1 MELYEVKSTAEDDFG
16 CKREVLSL
24 SGEINEEESYETFDN
39 RNFGYN
45 RKFTG
50 IRIMSG
56 AVVDAIQFVYNT
68 DECTPWY
75 GGAGG
80 TLSEFNFKEGE
91 YLTRVDWV
99 MGMWEDYPLEVVAQI
114 TFQTNLGRKFS
125 AGNKDKCRNI
135 KNHYYQVE
143 EGAYYHSFA
152 GKYDRY
158 LLGFGTAYYRLQKLL
173 RFDDT
178 LYVQNMLRVT
188 EIRLNAGWVVDG
200 IQLVYDGNKE
210 AHYHGGTGGTR
221 YTLQLQSDEYI
232 TSISGK
238 TGKYQYQRDDTLCT
252 IEIRTNKGRSLSG
265 GSMDGCSDMK
275 DFSYTV
281 RDGEQIFALSG
292 DYSVYMRSIDVGMYA
307 LQGEAPETDADE
319 LEVSSSKADR
329 NLLESS
335 ASLAGKTSID
345 GLQGGS
351 LTEAVKGGCF
361 DEDAM
366 RSMLEKT
373 LAAAEPG
380 SQCESHLKIRTG
392 DIIKSNVTKKFVNTP
407 QYVFRGATIP
417 GEQKYIM
424 ENRKLL
430 SKAQKRGI
438 KYEPAIDMDKQN
450 SEQYEYA
457 TVLRTLAIKSSDV
470 PASQFVSHAVDYM
483 TAEGFAKSGTNVYAY
498 KIIPNSPLLGLK
510 ERCEVGGEDQ
520 FQILGGTEI
529 IKLFQFKNKHWEQ
542 YNFETK
548 TWSQT
553 RKRPINKEYEKLK
566 GNDMGEL

>member
-1 MELYEVKSTAEDDFG
+1 MEQYECRSVAEDDVG
-16 CKREVLSL
+16 SKREGLSL
-24 SGEINEEESYETFDN
+24 SSENNEEESYETFDN

-68 DECTPWY
+68 NECTPWY

-80 TLSEFNFKEGE
+80 TLSEFNFKEEE

-135 KNHYYQVE
+135 KNHYYQAE

-210 AHYHGGTGGTR
+210 AHYHGGMGGTR
-221 YTLQLQSDEYI
+221 YTLQLQNDEYI

-238 TGKYQYQRDDTLCT
+238 TGKYQYQRGDTLCT

-275 DFSYTV
+275 DFSYTAG
-281 RDGEQIFALSG
+281 DGEQIFALSG

-307 LQGEAPETDADE
+307 LQGETPETDADE

-335 ASLAGKTSID
+335 AGLAGTTSID

-380 SQCESHLKIRTG
+380 SQCESQLKIRTG
-392 DIIKSNVTKKFVNTP
+392 DIIRSNVTKKFVNTP

-430 SKAQKRGI
+430 SKAQKRAVTY
-438 KYEPAIDMDKQN
+438 KPAIDMDKQN
-450 SEQYEYA
+450 TEQYEYA

-470 PASQFVSHAVDYM
+470 PASQFVSHAVDYV

>member
-1 MELYEVKSTAEDDFG
+1 MELYECRSVAEEDFG
-16 CKREVLSL
+16 SKREILFLSA
-24 SGEINEEESYETFDN
+24 ENNEEESYETFDN

-68 DECTPWY
+68 NECTPWY

-91 YLTRVDWV
+91 YITRVDWV

-135 KNHYYQVE
+135 KSHYFQAE
-143 EGAYYHSFA
+143 EGTYYHSFA

-158 LLGFGTAYYRLQKLL
+158 LLGFSTAYYRLQKLL

-188 EIRLNAGWVVDG
+188 EVRLNAGWVVDG

-210 AHYHGGTGGTR
+210 AHYHGGMGGTR
-221 YTLQLQSDEYI
+221 HTLQLQDDEYI

-238 TGKYQYQRDDTLCT
+238 TGNYQYQGADTLCT
-252 IEIRTNKGRSLSG
+252 IEIRTNKGHSLTG
-265 GSMDGCSDMK
+265 GTMDGCRDMK
-275 DFSYTV
+275 DFSYTAKA
-281 RDGEQIFALSG
+281 GEQIFALSG
-292 DYSVYMRSIDVGMYA
+292 DYSGYMRSIAVGMYA
-307 LQGEAPETDADE
+307 LQGETPETDADE
-319 LEVSSSKADR
+319 LEVSSSKAGR
-329 NLLESS
+329 NLLEGS
-335 ASLAGKTSID
+335 ASLASTTSIE

-361 DEDAM
+361 EEDAM

-373 LAAAEPG
+373 LTVTESG
-380 SQCESHLKIRTG
+380 SQCDKQLKIRTG
-392 DIIKSNVTKKFVNTP
+392 DIIESNVTKKFVNTP
-407 QYVFRGATIP
+407 QYVFRGATIA

-430 SKAQKRGI
+430 SKAQKRGV
-438 KYEPAIDMDKQN
+438 KYEPVIDKDKQN
-450 SEQYEYA
+450 TEQYEYS
-457 TVLRTLAIKSSDV
+457 TILRTLSIKTSAE
-470 PASQFVSHAVDYM
+470 PPSQFVSHAVDYK
-483 TAEGFAKSGTNVYAY
+483 TAEAFAKPGTNVYAY
-498 KIIPNSPLLGLK
+498 KIIPDSPLLGLK
-510 ERCEVGGEDQ
+510 GQCEVGGEDQ

-529 IKLFQFKNKHWEQ
+529 IKLFQFNNNHWEQ
-542 YNFETK
+542 YDFETK

-553 RKRPINKEYEKLK
+553 RKHPVNKEYEKLK
-566 GNDMGEL
+566 ENDMGEL

>member
-1 MELYEVKSTAEDDFG
+1 MEQYECRSVAEDDVG
-16 CKREVLSL
+16 SKREGLSL
-24 SGEINEEESYETFDN
+24 SSENNEEESYETFDN

-68 DECTPWY
+68 NECTPWY

-80 TLSEFNFKEGE
+80 TLSEFNFKEEE

-135 KNHYYQVE
+135 KNHYYQAE

-210 AHYHGGTGGTR
+210 AHYHGGMGGTR
-221 YTLQLQSDEYI
+221 YTLQLQNDEYI

-238 TGKYQYQRDDTLCT
+238 TGKYQYQRGDTLCT

-275 DFSYTV
+275 DFSYTAG
-281 RDGEQIFALSG
+281 DGEQIFALSG

-307 LQGEAPETDADE
+307 LQGETPETDADE
-319 LEVSSSKADR
+319 LEVSSSTADR

-335 ASLAGKTSID
+335 AGLAGTTSID

-380 SQCESHLKIRTG
+380 SQCESQLKIRTG
-392 DIIKSNVTKKFVNTP
+392 DIIRSNVTKKFVNTP

-430 SKAQKRGI
+430 SKAQKRAVTY
-438 KYEPAIDMDKQN
+438 KPAIDMDKQN
-450 SEQYEYA
+450 TEQYEYA

>member
-1 MELYEVKSTAEDDFG
+1 MEQYECRSVAEDDVG
-16 CKREVLSL
+16 SKREGLSL
-24 SGEINEEESYETFDN
+24 SSENNEEESYETFDN

-68 DECTPWY
+68 NECTPWY

-80 TLSEFNFKEGE
+80 TLSEFNFKEEE

-135 KNHYYQVE
+135 KNHYYQAE

-210 AHYHGGTGGTR
+210 AHYHGGMGGTR
-221 YTLQLQSDEYI
+221 YTLQLQNDEYI

-238 TGKYQYQRDDTLCT
+238 TGKYQYQRGDTLCT

-275 DFSYTV
+275 DFSYTAG
-281 RDGEQIFALSG
+281 DGEQIFALSG

-307 LQGEAPETDADE
+307 LQGETPETDADE

-335 ASLAGKTSID
+335 AGLAGTTSID

-380 SQCESHLKIRTG
+380 SQCESQLKIRTG
-392 DIIKSNVTKKFVNTP
+392 DIIRSNVTKKFVNTP

-430 SKAQKRGI
+430 SKAQKRAVTY
-438 KYEPAIDMDKQN
+438 KPAIDMDKQN
-450 SEQYEYA
+450 TEQYEYA

>member
-1 MELYEVKSTAEDDFG
+1 MEQYECRSVAEDDVG
-16 CKREVLSL
+16 SKREGLSL
-24 SGEINEEESYETFDN
+24 SSENNEEESYETFDN

-68 DECTPWY
+68 NECTPWY

-80 TLSEFNFKEGE
+80 TLSEFNFKEEE

-135 KNHYYQVE
+135 KNHYYQAE

-210 AHYHGGTGGTR
+210 AHYHGGMGGTR
-221 YTLQLQSDEYI
+221 YTLQLQNDEYI

-238 TGKYQYQRDDTLCT
+238 TGKYQYQRGDTLCT

-275 DFSYTV
+275 DFSYTAG
-281 RDGEQIFALSG
+281 DGEQIFALSG

-307 LQGEAPETDADE
+307 LQGETPETDADE
-319 LEVSSSKADR
+319 LEVSSSTADR

-335 ASLAGKTSID
+335 AGLAGTTSID

-380 SQCESHLKIRTG
+380 SQCESQLMFRTG
-392 DIIKSNVTKKFVNTP
+392 DIIRSNVTKKFVNTP

-430 SKAQKRGI
+430 SKAQKRAVTY
-438 KYEPAIDMDKQN
+438 KPAIDMDKQN
-450 SEQYEYA
+450 TEQYEYA